1 MLRQTAAL
9 IGHRFLNRRL
19 CRILKRFR
27 KDTDGVTA
35 VEFAMISVPFLS
47 LLFVIFES
55 ALMFF
60 TQQGLEA
67 ATADAARAIM
77 TGQTLSG
84 QTPSGS
90 STALTS
96 AAAFRS
102 QVMCTLPSLPSF
114 IDCNKL
120 IIDVRNQSGF
130 AGLTLDASFY
140 TGNTL
145 FQTGGANCVV
155 VLRVVYPM
163 PVYLNFLT
171 MNGLVANG
179 VNQTGQVNYDNGW
192 KHLLLAT
199 QVFRNEPFGASG
211 SASAPPC

>member
-1 MLRQTAAL
+1 MLRQTAARVS
-9 IGHRFLNRRL
+9 HRFLSRRL
-19 CRILKRFR
+19 SRILKRFR

-35 VEFAMISVPFLS
+35 VEFAFIAVPFFS

-67 ATADAARAIM
+67 ATAEAARQIM
-77 TGQTLSG
+77 TGHNLSG
-84 QTPSGS
+84 TAPSGG
-90 STALTS
+90 TALTS
-96 AAAFRS
+96 SEAFRS
-102 QVMCTLPSLPSF
+102 QVMCTLKSLPSF

-130 AGLTLDASFY
+130 AGADLSGGFY

-163 PVYLNFLT
+163 PVFLNFLT
-171 MNGLVANG
+171 PDGLSTSGPNRAG
-179 VNQTGQVNYDNGW
+179 QTNYGGGW
-192 KHLLLAT
+192 KHMLLAT

-211 SASAPPC
+211 SASAPSC